1 MPAKVVDA
9 SVLAAMAF
17 GESRAAEAKE
27 LISGCEVFAPDF
39 LPYEVCSVAYKKVVR
54 QNLAEAGSALD
65 SLRTILSLGITLLPV
80 PKDALL
86 SLALATGLTAYDA
99 AYLYVARNLRCPLGT
114 FDEWLARALA

>member
-39 LPYEVCSVAYKKVVR
+39 LPYEVCSVAYKKVR

-80 PKDALL
+80 PKEALL
-86 SLALATGLTAYDA
+86 SLALATGLTVYDA
-99 AYLYVARNLRCPLGT
+99 AYLYVARNLRCPLAT
-114 FDEWLARALA
+114 FDERLARALA